1 MKICRSASFILLVVC
16 MFLSCMGCAS
26 SSVSSE
32 KPPAQAEITAD
43 NCDITVDL
51 DAVEDLRVTPN
62 LIAQFH
68 SYYRQHRYELNYLP
82 EFSSENNEPD
92 WDALSLYIFLRYN
105 LDENEPADALFT
117 QEKFKETM
125 LKCMLP
131 VVYTDGPSLYLDYDD
146 GVYTVP
152 GFDLNGTEDY
162 RLTALTRDNQNIYTA
177 TFDILFFEEAEMAF
191 PEESPNTRAVVDHAV
206 KQFHYTAEE
215 VLSSGPKFDEAIE
228 SIFLQ
233 DDYAGILDMSGQ
245 ITVQFTLTG
254 DPERPF
260 YYISCVRSA

>member
-1 MKICRSASFILLVVC
+1 MKICRSASLILLVVC

-26 SSVSSE
+26 SSVSSK
-32 KPPAQAEITAD
+32 KPPVQAEITAD

-82 EFSSENNEPD
+82 EFSAENNEPD
-92 WDALSLYIFLRYN
+92 WDALSLYIFLRFN
-105 LDENEPADALFT
+105 FDGNESADALFT
-117 QEKFKETM
+117 QEKFKETL

-131 VVYTDGPSLYLDYDD
+131 VAYTDGPSLYLDYDD

-152 GFDLNGTEDY
+152 GFDLNGTNHY
-162 RLTALTRDNQNIYTA
+162 RLIDFVRDDQGIYTA
-177 TFDILFFEEAEMAF
+177 VFDILFFGEAEIAD
-191 PEESPNTRAVVDHAV
+191 PETSPNTRAVLEYAQTTLHLDPEKITNGA
-206 KQFHYTAEE
+206 
-215 VLSSGPKFDEAIE
+215 KFSNIIE

-233 DDYAGILDMSGQ
+233 DDYASILDMSGQ
-245 ITVQFTLTG
+245 ITIQFTLTG
-254 DPERPF
+254 DPNNPF
-260 YYISCVRSA
+260 FYISCERQGY